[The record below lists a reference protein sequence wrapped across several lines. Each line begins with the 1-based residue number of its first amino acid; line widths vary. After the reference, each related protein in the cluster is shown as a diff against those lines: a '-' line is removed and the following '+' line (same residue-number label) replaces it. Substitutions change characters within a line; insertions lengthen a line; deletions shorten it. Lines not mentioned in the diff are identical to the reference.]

1 MRILIGVAIGAFAV
15 FAYQDPAMV
24 EPAMETAREL
34 INKVADFVV
43 DKTA

>member
-15 FAYQDPAMV
+15 IAYQDPAMI
-24 EPAMETAREL
+24 EPAMETAREFL
-34 INKVADFVV
+34 NQIANFVV